1 MSGPREGW
9 KARRFAAPLLR
20 AAWARL
26 SGDAGGVWIR
36 AARKA
41 GTRDEALELVLRAAK
56 AGHPAG
62 HYELGLAHWEGLL
75 GGDSASG
82 EAVAAFLRAAEAGH
96 GGAMLMLGEAARA
109 GRGVPRNLP
118 KALDWHLRAAEA
130 GNRCAAHRVAQA
142 FEQGEGAAA
151 NVGRAAIWRE
161 LAGPGPMPELPR
173 SCAAMLGDAARGEAV
188 ADAAED
194 ALPDEAHPGFAARL
208 PEYLGPLLLFTAA
221 GFLLIIGLL
230 VAAVNVLGFIRW
242 FKTGNLIFAIST
254 VPLYIMPGCLLAV
267 WGLLRGKDV
276 DRRARR
282 QSTSLLRRAE
292 AGDQEACYRL
302 GLAFLHGDP
311 EHPKD
316 EDTARRWLRRGA
328 ELGHAEAAV
337 QFAQM
342 LRWGA
347 GGPKDLNAATTWLRH
362 AAQAGSAE
370 ARRLLGGMAPEAGSY
385 QASDILG
392 SWSAPLTQATH

>member
-1 MSGPREGW
+1 
-9 KARRFAAPLLR
+9 
-20 AAWARL
+20 
-26 SGDAGGVWIR
+26 
-36 AARKA
+36 
-41 GTRDEALELVLRAAK
+41 
-56 AGHPAG
+56 
-62 HYELGLAHWEGLL
+62 
-75 GGDSASG
+75 
-82 EAVAAFLRAAEAGH
+82 
-96 GGAMLMLGEAARA
+96 
-109 GRGVPRNLP
+109 
-118 KALDWHLRAAEA
+118 
-130 GNRCAAHRVAQA
+130 
-142 FEQGEGAAA
+142 
-151 NVGRAAIWRE
+151 
-161 LAGPGPMPELPR
+161 
-173 SCAAMLGDAARGEAV
+173 
-188 ADAAED
+188 
-194 ALPDEAHPGFAARL
+194 
-208 PEYLGPLLLFTAA
+208 
-221 GFLLIIGLL
+221 
-230 VAAVNVLGFIRW
+230 
-242 FKTGNLIFAIST
+242 
-254 VPLYIMPGCLLAV
+254 VPLYILPGCGLAV

-282 QSTSLLRRAE
+282 QSTRLLRQAE

-302 GLAFLHGDP
+302 GLAFLNGDP